1 MSFSKE
7 RMHLNK
13 FNSTEPIPDLIMPMI
28 MDERSNSIFIE
39 SDLFAITVILQRNGQ
54 GIQMLFQALARY

>member
-39 SDLFAITVILQRNGQ
+39 SDLFAILR
-54 GIQMLFQALARY
+54 